1 MVKPGRGFGP
11 GIKEMQREELFN
23 VISSG
28 GGGWTF
34 EDERSLTE
42 ARRERTLRFQWFHD
56 GGMVEGGSRS
66 PLKCEQD

>member
-1 MVKPGRGFGP
+1 MKPGRGFGL

-28 GGGWTF
+28 GRGWTF

-42 ARRERTLRFQWFHD
+42 ARKNTEVSVVSRRRN
-56 GGMVEGGSRS
+56 GGRR
-66 PLKCEQD
+66 K

>member
-1 MVKPGRGFGP
+1 MKPGRGFGP

-34 EDERSLTE
+34 EDEHSLTE
-42 ARRERTLRFQWFHD
+42 ARKNTEVSVVSRRRN
-56 GGMVEGGSRS
+56 GGRR
-66 PLKCEQD
+66 K

>member
-1 MVKPGRGFGP
+1 MKPGRGFGP
-11 GIKEMQREELFN
+11 GIKEMHREELFN

-42 ARRERTLRFQWFHD
+42 ARKNTEVSVVSRRRN
-56 GGMVEGGSRS
+56 GGRR
-66 PLKCEQD
+66 K

>member
-1 MVKPGRGFGP
+1 MKPGRGFGP
-11 GIKEMQREELFN
+11 GIKEMQHEELFN

-42 ARRERTLRFQWFHD
+42 ARKNTEVSVVSRRRN
-56 GGMVEGGSRS
+56 GGRR
-66 PLKCEQD
+66 K

>member
-1 MVKPGRGFGP
+1 MLKPGRGFGP

-42 ARRERTLRFQWFHD
+42 ARKNTEVSVVSRRRN
-56 GGMVEGGSRS
+56 GGRR
-66 PLKCEQD
+66 K